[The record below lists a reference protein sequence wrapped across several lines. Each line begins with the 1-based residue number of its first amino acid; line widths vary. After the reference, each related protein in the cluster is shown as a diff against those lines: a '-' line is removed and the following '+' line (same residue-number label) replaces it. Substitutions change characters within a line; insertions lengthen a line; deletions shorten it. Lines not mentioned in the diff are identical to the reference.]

1 MMFKKISP
9 SARYALA
16 IASVATATLVRMLLV
31 RMTGSEFPFFS
42 FYVAV
47 TVTTWFAGF
56 TPALVA
62 IVLGYLSA
70 DIFFYD
76 TSVIQVDPAAVT
88 VYLSVTLTIAFFGKS
103 LHESKR
109 RSEAAMIE
117 NQHRQKELEQE
128 IYQRQ
133 HIEETLRL
141 SEEQFRASFDL
152 AAVGQAQI
160 DPVSSRFLRVNRKF
174 CEMTGYTEEELLN
187 LTVRQI
193 TYPEDNEWDTK
204 TFRKMVDG
212 KGADYSMEKRYICK
226 GGKVIWVN
234 VAIASI
240 RDKEG
245 RSWRTTSVIQDVTA
259 RRKAE
264 EALQVAQQKLKQY
277 TDDVEDLVAERTAK
291 LAETI
296 NFLESFCYSIAHDL
310 RTPIRAMQSYA
321 EALIHELPPNDPGK
335 NYASRISQ
343 AAVRMDQLVQDLL
356 AYGRLTHE
364 QVGRQLL
371 NLETAVDEVLS
382 KLGDE
387 IEAKGAQIYVLRPLP
402 HAFGHLAILEQVV
415 TNLLRN
421 AMKFVA
427 RGATPRIYIRAE
439 ETDATV
445 RICVDDNGIGIA
457 PEYHGKI
464 FQVFERLHRPE
475 EYPGTGI
482 GLAIV
487 KKAIDRLG
495 GRVGVQS
502 QLGRGSCFWFELS
515 KHPAVHLLAPIDME
529 RRLKTMASA
538 PRSRRATEAAP

>member
-141 SEEQFRASFDL
+141 SEEQFRASFEL

-310 RTPIRAMQSYA
+310 RTPIRAMQGYA